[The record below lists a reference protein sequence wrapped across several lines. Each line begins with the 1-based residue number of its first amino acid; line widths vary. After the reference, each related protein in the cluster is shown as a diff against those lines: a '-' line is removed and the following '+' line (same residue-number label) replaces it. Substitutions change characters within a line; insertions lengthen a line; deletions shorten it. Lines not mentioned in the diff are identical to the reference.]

1 MGCPFEI
8 VVALNQPAPVDEFC
22 WRIVK
27 VTGLNHR
34 PCSGLKHDDS
44 HTLDPRVAQVLPQG
58 PLPQDVL
65 DVIRSYVLSGKLKLK
80 QVMGMLANDFPSLVT
95 SERQVRNAMLK
106 HKQGVHS
113 LCCRA
118 LLEVLLTES
127 AKDPD
132 FFVAY
137 KLDDDNVLTGVLWIT
152 PDQRKAWL
160 ETPDI
165 LIHDNTYELDD
176 QGFKLGNFNGIDKI
190 GRTIDLGTAF
200 VLDEDSCTYEWQF
213 ETWKAAMFT
222 VMPTVFGSD
231 ADPAASLAAEASFP
245 GVPYFW
251 CKWHINQN
259 LFKNLQGKL
268 GGLMPKFLTDF
279 EAVAATLGE
288 ACFMHRWGL
297 LLQKY
302 PAASPYLTKQLGGTN
317 VHRWGA
323 AFLQTFTCSTRSTS
337 RGEGS
342 NKDYKCGNKRNL
354 DVLQVYKN
362 ITEVQNNKK
371 KRRLQTD
378 VAANIDT
385 VGAVE
390 CAHLWFKEVTR
401 IVKQNCSPYAQQMVH
416 KQMVHSGNYYVK
428 EQCDAGVLPADGDLN
443 SDDVTLTQGDS
454 VSEIPEDS
462 IFDLSKFCNNLATA
476 DLNDADPYRRCNLSD
491 YLAKNEV
498 GEDFTVLTVQHDK
511 YDAVQY
517 VILFG
522 KVDMGSQGTCYHG
535 HYCTC
540 GYRITSGV
548 PCRHFWAV
556 HKRIATAAF
565 CLGQVHT
572 RWLTTSQGDDYE
584 LVTYD
589 GVLGTTVRIDPVV
602 TKTTSVINPLTQE
615 LTEVSIDKFKQS
627 RTCYGKL
634 WGLCRKFVSAVTVD
648 YGEVQQD
655 EYGEIIETLERLY
668 TKVKDRADLQAASEE
683 DQPLLRAL
691 QEVRNVQDNT
701 RVNNKSAKGRK
712 CGYCHQVG
720 TGHNKASC
728 PLRAKH
734 LAAAE
739 ASAPTLSAEAPPASA
754 PTLPAVGVSQG
765 VADEYE

>member
-1 MGCPFEI
+1 MGCPFEV
-8 VVALNQPAPVDEFC
+8 VVALNQPTHVDEFC
-22 WRIVK
+22 WRIRK
-27 VTGLNHR
+27 VTGLEHR
-34 PCSGLKHDDS
+34 PCELLDHDDAHS
-44 HTLDPRVAQVLPQG
+44 LDPRIAQVLPQG
-58 PLPQDVL
+58 SLPKDVL
-65 DVIRSYVLSGKLKLK
+65 DAIKTYVLGGKLKLK
-80 QVMGMLANDFPSLVT
+80 QVMGMLASDFPSLVT
-95 SERQVRNAMLK
+95 SEKQVRNVMDK
-106 HKQGVHS
+106 HKKSTHS

-176 QGFKLGNFNGIDKI
+176 QGFKLGNFNGIDKV

-213 ETWKAAMFT
+213 ETWKAAMFE

-259 LFKNLQGKL
+259 LFKNLKGVL
-268 GGLMPKFLTDF
+268 GGHMPKFLTDF

-288 ACFMHRWGL
+288 AAFMHRWGL

-302 PAASPYLTKQLGGTN
+302 PAAESYLTKQLGGTN
-317 VHRWGA
+317 VQRWGA

-342 NKDYKCGNKRNL
+342 NKDYKVGNKRNI
-354 DVLQVYKN
+354 DVVQVYKN
-362 ITEVQNNKK
+362 ITEVQDSKK

-378 VAANIDT
+378 VAANIDS

-390 CAHLWFKEVTR
+390 CAHLWFQEATR
-401 IVKQNCSPYAQQMVH
+401 IFKQNCSPYAQQLVH
-416 KQMVHSGNYYVK
+416 RQMVRSGNYYVK
-428 EQCDAGVLPADGDLN
+428 EQCAAGVLPPVGDLN

-454 VSEIPEDS
+454 VSEVNYDV
-462 IFDLSKFCNNLATA
+462 FDLNKFCISLATA

-491 YLAKNEV
+491 YLAKHEV

-511 YDAVQY
+511 YDVVQY
-517 VILFG
+517 VILFE

-540 GYRITSGV
+540 GSLVTSGV
-548 PCRHFWAV
+548 PCRHFWAA
-556 HKRIATAAF
+556 HKRIASAAF
-565 CLGQVHT
+565 SLGQVHK
-572 RWLTTSQGDDYE
+572 RWLTTSPDADYE
-584 LVTYD
+584 LVSYD
-589 GVLGTTVRIDPVV
+589 GVLGTTEPINPVV
-602 TKTTSVINPLTQE
+602 TTTTSVINPLTQA

-627 RTCYGKL
+627 RRC
-634 WGLCRKFVSAVTVD
+634 
-648 YGEVQQD
+648 
-655 EYGEIIETLERLY
+655 
-668 TKVKDRADLQAASEE
+668 
-683 DQPLLRAL
+683 
-691 QEVRNVQDNT
+691 
-701 RVNNKSAKGRK
+701 
-712 CGYCHQVG
+712 
-720 TGHNKASC
+720 
-728 PLRAKH
+728 
-734 LAAAE
+734 
-739 ASAPTLSAEAPPASA
+739 
-754 PTLPAVGVSQG
+754 
-765 VADEYE
+765 